1 MVFCLHPRKPD
12 EESISLF
19 HSPWEITFPLSHLL
33 MEKFFMRTEIRPTL
47 PSLSQYK
54 HVWYLYAW
62 LSYTDKL
69 LLVIYVMLNVI
80 IFMF

>member
-1 MVFCLHPRKPD
+1 
-12 EESISLF
+12 
-19 HSPWEITFPLSHLL
+19 
-33 MEKFFMRTEIRPTL
+33 MRTEIRPTL